1 MCKRLNNKLK
11 LHIFHNIISNGINFI
26 DSIHT
31 RFLNLCSK
39 GDVSAVRLLLPDV
52 DINVSDYDG
61 RTGLHLAEAEG
72 HTELFN
78 MLIENGA
85 KITKDRWGNE
95 VSKQT
100 SK

>member
-1 MCKRLNNKLK
+1 MN
-11 LHIFHNIISNGINFI
+11 
-26 DSIHT
+26 
-31 RFLNLCSK
+31 
-39 GDVSAVRLLLPDV
+39 AVRSLLHEV

-78 MLIENGA
+78 LLLDNGA

-95 VSKQT
+95 VNKQT
-100 SK
+100 SE